1 MKGGLGSLLALGYL
15 ASVLR
20 PNSRHSSQR
29 EASCP
34 PGPGV
39 RGFSGDQGPQPASSG
54 SPCPAPAPPAAAT
67 AGVARL
73 TRRQAGGRGW
83 GGWASAGTVVRDAPE
98 AQGPQRPVTSI
109 PGALP
114 CRLLGPGTASQ
125 RQPGK
130 DNGGRKEESRPPLA
144 TAALSSRA
152 APALAPT
159 RPSLRLGSK
168 PENKTR
174 VWEGGASAAGRTGS
188 ARLQAGEMLRHG
200 ANMDAGLLSFF
211 SLEEQAS
218 PGAPKS

>member
-1 MKGGLGSLLALGYL
+1 MPSWDMESGASAEIRVLNPPPAARPAQLRLLPRPPLRESH
-15 ASVLR
+15 AS
-20 PNSRHSSQR
+20 
-29 EASCP
+29 
-34 PGPGV
+34 PGGV
-39 RGFSGDQGPQPASSG
+39 RG
-54 SPCPAPAPPAAAT
+54 
-67 AGVARL
+67 
-73 TRRQAGGRGW
+73 GW

-98 AQGPQRPVTSI
+98 AQGPQRPVTGI

-159 RPSLRLGSK
+159 RPSPRLGSK
-168 PENKTR
+168 PENKTH

-188 ARLQAGEMLRHG
+188 ARLQAGDLLRHG

-218 PGAPKS
+218 PGAPEPRKS

>member
-1 MKGGLGSLLALGYL
+1 MGWVGWVGECG
-15 ASVLR
+15 
-20 PNSRHSSQR
+20 N
-29 EASCP
+29 C
-34 PGPGV
+34 G
-39 RGFSGDQGPQPASSG
+39 
-54 SPCPAPAPPAAAT
+54 
-67 AGVARL
+67 
-73 TRRQAGGRGW
+73 TRRPGGPR
-83 GGWASAGTVVRDAPE
+83 
-98 AQGPQRPVTSI
+98 PQRPVTGI

-130 DNGGRKEESRPPLA
+130 DNGGRKEEESRPPLA

-159 RPSLRLGSK
+159 RPSPRLGSK
-168 PENKTR
+168 PENKTH

-188 ARLQAGEMLRHG
+188 TRLQEGEMLRHG
-200 ANMDAGLLSFF
+200 ANMDAGLLSFL